1 MKKSFLNYL
10 KLIGVVSFLSYTV
23 AVIFAPLAYPGYDW
37 MSQAVSDLSAS
48 NAPSLSLWNQNVA
61 TRT

>member
-10 KLIGVVSFLSYTV
+10 GLIGVVSFLSYTI